1 MTMSVTILLTIS
13 IITIIFLGTSNYL
26 ILNVDAQEEVST
38 GKFIVL
44 SSYAEKILVEQ
55 RVTIKGHLFDT
66 NNKFVEET
74 IELKVFDLSTST
86 NAREVYS
93 NVVYAQDGKFQDNG
107 FIPTQKGLYTIV
119 AETASGIST
128 TSNIR
133 SVEFFETNSF
143 RVLTISVISFVILVS
158 LTGIIDFPIIKL
170 GTYRLLRFTLIT
182 IIAFGMVSVFLFTD
196 VEVGTQSSLGIV
208 IKEYVIAT
216 NILQES
222 TSDENLLDDEVKLDW
237 ILHIGGHSADNY
249 SAGLQIP
256 LSIIIA
262 GMIGGYVR
270 ILNYASK
277 SWIKEELL
285 NELDDSIEVPDIGD
299 TPVKKF
305 NHIMKEATK
314 SGKFDYRL
322 IRVLTNRIVADL
334 ALLFIAPALAIIV
347 YFILL
352 QSGLN
357 PIENVWTLTVAA
369 FASGIFTETVI
380 KSIHGYITHNSLF
393 NKKTKDEE

>member
-1 MTMSVTILLTIS
+1 MKIPIFLIIS
-13 IITIIFLGTSNYL
+13 IIAIFVVGTSHHL
-26 ILNVDAQEEVST
+26 IFDADAQEETST
-38 GKFIVL
+38 NKFIVL
-44 SSYAEKILVEQ
+44 SSYTEKILSEQ
-55 RVTIKGHLFDT
+55 RVTIKGNLFNT
-66 NNKFVEET
+66 ENKPVEET
-74 IELKVFDLSTST
+74 VELKVFDLSTST

-93 NVVYAQDGKFQDNG
+93 NVVYAQDGQFQDNG
-107 FIPTQKGLYTIV
+107 FIPTQKGVYTIV

-133 SVEFFETNSF
+133 AVDFFETNSF
-143 RVLTISVISFVILVS
+143 RVLGISIISFAILVS
-158 LTGIIDFPIIKL
+158 LTGMINSPRIKL

-208 IKEYVIAT
+208 IKEYAIT
-216 NILQES
+216 PNTSQELIS
-222 TSDENLLDDEVKLDW
+222 NENLLADELKLDW

-249 SAGLQIP
+249 AAGLQIP

-277 SWIKEELL
+277 SWIKEALW
-285 NELDDSIEVPDIGD
+285 NELGDSLAKPDTATIQNEFDKIMDDANTDG
-299 TPVKKF
+299 KF
-305 NHIMKEATK
+305 N
-314 SGKFDYRL
+314 YRL
-322 IRVLTNRIVADL
+322 TRVLTNRIISDL

-393 NKKTKDEE
+393 DKKTKNGE